1 MSTVHPTAGRHH
13 EELVTELLAERTIA
27 THMIESLGSLLKT
40 HRLAAGLTQ
49 EELAERAGISAR
61 SVSDVERGLRTRI
74 YRDTAA
80 RLAEALRL
88 DGGALAGFEAAAR
101 GPRSATVASAPK
113 LPTPPTRLIGRD
125 RELDIVVG
133 ALHRPDVR
141 LLTLTGPGGIGKT
154 RIALGSAAAAR
165 FPNGVFFVQLGTT
178 SDAAQVIP
186 SIARSVGLSGTKVPS
201 VEAIAEHLGD
211 RRVLIVL
218 DTVEHVLEA
227 APGIAELLASCR
239 RVTVLATSRE
249 ALRIRGEYEVAI
261 PTLEM
266 PSQPTIEQVV
276 DAPATALFIERA
288 LAVFPSLSIDDES
301 AETIAEICRRV
312 NGLPLAIE
320 LAAAR
325 VKHLPLHALCD
336 QLEHR
341 LNVLTGGARDL
352 PRRQQT
358 MRDTIAWSY
367 ALLDPSEQEVFVHL
381 SVFSGG
387 WTLEAASA
395 VCGRDVFESL
405 NGLVDKSMVIVTAGG
420 EPRYRMLDVV
430 REYGV
435 ELRGNEDAEDRHLSY
450 FLRLAEEAEPALGL
464 AGQHVWMQRLA
475 VEHDNIRV
483 ALRRAI
489 RRDEPTALCIGGAIW
504 RFWLLHGDLS
514 EGRSWLLE
522 GLSGNQVAPN
532 VRTKAL
538 WGLAWLAYHQGD
550 YAAAAGCGDEL
561 LQLARASGDP
571 VEMRNALTIR
581 GIVDLAYGRL
591 PEAIATLE
599 QAVELL
605 SESGPSWLLAT
616 SLLNLGMAT
625 THGRDARA
633 PSVLEESRD
642 LYAEL
647 GDEHYAART
656 VLYMGYAALLSGKRT
671 QAVSLL
677 RNSLITFWE
686 LDDLWG
692 TTEALEALAAAAA
705 AAHDSDSRAIR
716 IASAAD
722 AQRET
727 INTRPFPSDRAVTDH
742 ALDALRSAVGE
753 SAWKAEWETGHAMTI
768 EEAVEE
774 ALEVT

>member
-1 MSTVHPTAGRHH
+1 
-13 EELVTELLAERTIA
+13 
-27 THMIESLGSLLKT
+27 MIESLGSLLKA

-49 EELAERAGISAR
+49 EELAERAEISTR

-74 YRDTAA
+74 YRDTAT

-101 GPRSATVASAPK
+101 GRRPATVASASK
-113 LPTPPTRLIGRD
+113 LPTPPTRLIGRE

-165 FPNGVFFVQLGTT
+165 FPDGVFFVQLGTT
-178 SDAAQVIP
+178 SNAEQVIP
-186 SIARSVGLSGTKVPS
+186 SIARSIGLSGTKVAS

-211 RRVLIVL
+211 KRALIVL
-218 DTVEHVLEA
+218 DTFEHVLEA
-227 APGIAELLASCR
+227 APSIAELLASCR
-239 RVTVLATSRE
+239 RATVLATSRE

-261 PTLEM
+261 STLEM
-266 PSQPTIEQVV
+266 PSRPTIEQVV

-288 LAVFPSLSIDDES
+288 LAVFPSLGIDDES

-325 VKHLPLHALCD
+325 VKHLPLQALCA

-367 ALLDPSEQEVFVHL
+367 ALLDPSEQEVFFHL

-405 NGLVDKSMVIVTAGG
+405 NGLVDKSMVIVTTSG

-435 ELRGNEDAEDRHLSY
+435 ELRGNADAEDRHLSY
-450 FLRLAEEAEPALGL
+450 FLWLAEEAEPALGL

-489 RRDEPTALCIGGAIW
+489 RRDEPETALRIGGAIW

-514 EGRSWLLE
+514 EGRSWLLQ
-522 GLSGNQVAPN
+522 GLSRNQVALN

-538 WGLAWLAYHQGD
+538 WGLAWLGYHQGD

-581 GIVDLAYGRL
+581 GIVDLAHGRL
-591 PEAIATLE
+591 REAIATLE

-656 VLYMGYAALLSGKRT
+656 VLYMGYAALLSGERT

-677 RNSLITFWE
+677 RDSLITFWE

-727 INTRPFPSDRAVTDH
+727 INARPFPSDRAVTDR

-753 SAWKAEWETGHAMTI
+753 STWQAEWETGHAMTI